1 MTAESQPIE
10 RSGIDWARHRL
21 YAGWGLGATGSHIL
35 LYASNLLLLFY
46 FVDFIGINAALAGWL
61 ILGAKIFDMVTDP
74 TMGVISDRT
83 TSTMGRRRP
92 YLLGGSF
99 LCGLSFVVLFN
110 IPVFESQ
117 GLTISY
123 TIGAL
128 LLFALAYTVFSVPY
142 LAMPAEMTESPH
154 ERTTIMTYRVSF
166 GLLGTFTGTAGG
178 PLLVGAMGGGLA
190 GYGQMGWILGAVIF
204 VLCLAAFFGTARAPQ
219 KAQIHANVPFADQ
232 ARLALQ
238 NRPFLILCYTK
249 LIQLM
254 GLASVL
260 ATLPFY
266 TKYVLGK
273 TEADIGLFMVGFTL
287 VGILSMPV
295 WWRYARRYGKRSGF
309 VAVSLCYAFGVATW
323 LFYTPNEP
331 DIFYFLRS
339 IPIGIG
345 SAGILLMGFAMLP
358 DTMEYDF
365 LNSGMRREGM
375 FSGLFTTVEKLA
387 NAVGVAVV
395 GTLLGW
401 MGFIQARGDTVVQQP
416 PSAELAMW
424 LGISA
429 VPVVTSLLSCLAIWR
444 YDLSPEKLE
453 NLRKQAK
460 N

>member
-1 MTAESQPIE
+1 MTVDSQQIK
-10 RSGIDWARHRL
+10 RSGVDWARHRI

-46 FVDFIGINAALAGWL
+46 FVDFVGINAALAGWL
-61 ILGAKIFDMVTDP
+61 ILGAKIFDMITDP

-83 TSTMGRRRP
+83 NSPLGRRRP

-110 IPVFESQ
+110 IPVFDTQS
-117 GLTISY
+117 LTLTY

-142 LAMPAEMTESPH
+142 LAMPAEMTDSPH

-166 GLLGTFTGTAGG
+166 GLLGTFAGTAGG
-178 PLLVGAMGGGLA
+178 PLMVGAMGGGLE
-190 GYGQMGWILGAVIF
+190 GYGQMGWILGTAIL
-204 VLCLAAFFGTARAPQ
+204 VLCLASFWGTARAPQ
-219 KAQIHANVPFADQ
+219 KTQVPANVSFTDQ
-232 ARLALQ
+232 ARLAMQ
-238 NRPFLILCYTK
+238 NRPFLILCFTK

-273 TEADIGLFMVGFTL
+273 TENDIGIFMVGFTL
-287 VGILSMPV
+287 VGILSMPL
-295 WWRYARRYGKRSGF
+295 WWRYARAYGKRNGF
-309 VAVSLCYAFGVATW
+309 IAVSLCYAFGVGTW
-323 LFYTPNEP
+323 LIYSPNEP
-331 DIFYFLRS
+331 DIFYYLRS

-358 DTMEYDF
+358 DTMEYDY
-365 LNSGMRREGM
+365 LNTGMRREGM

-387 NAVGVAVV
+387 NALGVAVV
-395 GTLLGW
+395 GSLLGW
-401 MGFIQARGDTVVQQP
+401 MGFIQAQGDTFVQQP
-416 PSAELAMW
+416 ASAELAMW

-429 VPVVTSLLSCLAIWR
+429 VPVVTSFLSCWAIWR
-444 YDLSPEKLE
+444 YDLTAEKLQT
-453 NLRKQAK
+453 LRDQAK